1 MLIGFVE
8 IFFFL
13 CCPPP
18 HGVRGFYSLTNLI
31 FEKLDLEEKNL
42 RSTNRIE
49 TLDNNRTVIH
59 VGESTKSVSDII
71 NRFNTLTNNIW
82 DGQYSFTNDNPS
94 ILIYYL
100 RLPFQTLMDSIRIQ
114 SDPELNLLKIFIE
127 QQERN
132 LIEEEQQNEKLII
145 RSTSRVC
152 RLPKDYQYDYN
163 HLRVQFLKDN
173 FIRIEIPTLN

>member
-1 MLIGFVE
+1 
-8 IFFFL
+8 
-13 CCPPP
+13 
-18 HGVRGFYSLTNLI
+18 
-31 FEKLDLEEKNL
+31 
-42 RSTNRIE
+42 
-49 TLDNNRTVIH
+49 
-59 VGESTKSVSDII
+59 
-71 NRFNTLTNNIW
+71 
-82 DGQYSFTNDNPS
+82 
-94 ILIYYL
+94 
-100 RLPFQTLMDSIRIQ
+100 MDSIRIQ